1 MSERSSYSEHIGM
14 GSDMRRLAQ
23 DRETKLQA
31 LILLLKSHDWFYDYS
46 DDARMWQ
53 RGNRVEKEI
62 QALVIELGEVARY
75 EYNKYAPTKW
85 KK

>member
-1 MSERSSYSEHIGM
+1 MSGQNSYSEHIGM
-14 GSDMRRLAQ
+14 GGDMRRLAQ

-46 DDARMWQ
+46 DDAMMWQ

-62 QALVIELGEVARY
+62 QALVIELGGLARY

-85 KK
+85 VG